1 MAVSKP
7 SISSAHK
14 LWANITRWGRNAPAY
29 IVIHYTSGFS
39 NNSDSIAGM
48 TAAWKSYAERG
59 SNAHYLVGK
68 SAIWEMV
75 NPKTHFCTYSCGSRV
90 GKKNVCEVPGW
101 GPSAYKGPLSMS
113 HAGVAGHTNTINVE
127 ICSCKTGRKKCDP
140 MDDGWYFS
148 DETYMNA
155 VQLVAWLCDEFGI
168 KVTNIIMHNQ
178 ITGKLCPAMW
188 CNAPGA
194 EAGFETFKQ
203 NVAMLLNEIE
213 EDSPVPSPS
222 PKPEGGVVN
231 VAADSFFYSK
241 PSTDAP
247 IVAHAQAAT
256 ILPYTVSKNGFYY
269 TDSGWVQSA

>member
-14 LWANITRWGRNAPAY
+14 LWSNITRWGRNAPAY

-39 NNSDSIAGM
+39 KNSDSTAGM
-48 TAAWKSYAERG
+48 LAAWKSYAERG

-68 SAIWEMV
+68 DAIWEMV

-90 GKKNVCEVPGW
+90 GKKNTCEVPGW
-101 GPSAYKGPLSMS
+101 GPATYKGPLSMS
-113 HAGVAGHTNTINVE
+113 HAGVAGHSNTINIE

-140 MDDGWYFS
+140 MDDGWYFN
-148 DETYMNA
+148 DETYMKA
-155 VQLVAWLCDEFGI
+155 VQLTAWLCDEFGI
-168 KVTNIIMHNQ
+168 KVSNIIMHNQ

-213 EDSPVPSPS
+213 EDTPVPSPS
-222 PKPEGGVVN
+222 PAPEGGTVN
-231 VAADSFFYSK
+231 VAADSFFYSR
-241 PSTDAP
+241 PDVNAP
-247 IVAHAQAAT
+247 IVAQSQSAT
-256 ILPYTVSKNGFYY
+256 IMPYTVSKNGFYY